1 MRRTTALLL
10 AAAAAATLSAS
21 SPAEA
26 SVYCADWGPLP
37 GWGPVCTVRC
47 QMGMQPEVNPK
58 DVGETLRS
66 FIVMCPA

>member
-10 AAAAAATLSAS
+10 AAAAAASFASAS
-21 SPAEA
+21 PANA

-37 GWGPVCTVRC
+37 GWGPVCALRC

-58 DVGETLRS
+58 DVGATLRS

>member
-10 AAAAAATLSAS
+10 AAVAAASLASAS
-21 SPAEA
+21 PADA
-26 SVYCADWGPLP
+26 SVTCKDLGPLP

-47 QMGMQPEVNPK
+47 AMTVQPEVNPK
-58 DVGETLRS
+58 DLGATLGS